1 MNVIILIMLPTLS
14 YYKVNIEKKSLC
26 FRWDGFMA
34 HHVQSLIE
42 HYGYFGIILIL
53 VGGIVGLPLPDEIFL
68 TYVGY
73 SVYRETLSHIPA
85 LISAVVGAAG
95 GITLSYYIG
104 YRFGLPLL
112 RKYGP
117 KIHITE
123 QKIDV
128 TKKLFAKIGPI
139 LLVVGYFIPGVR
151 HLTAYIAAIN
161 NYPFK
166 KFAFFAYT
174 GAIIWTFTFITL
186 GEVLGEEWRYVGLYL
201 SRYSMYLIALFI
213 IIILIVYFIFKKR
226 NSPK

>member
-1 MNVIILIMLPTLS
+1 
-14 YYKVNIEKKSLC
+14 
-26 FRWDGFMA
+26 MA

-73 SVYRETLSHIPA
+73 SVYQETLAHIPA
-85 LISAVVGAAG
+85 LISAIIGAAG

-104 YRFGLPLL
+104 YKFGLPLL
-112 RKYGP
+112 RKYGS
-117 KIHITE
+117 KVHITE
-123 QKIDV
+123 QKIDF
-128 TKKLFAKIGPI
+128 TKNLFKKIGPV
-139 LLVVGYFIPGVR
+139 LLLIGYFIHGVR

-174 GAIIWTFTFITL
+174 GATIWTFTFITL
-186 GEVLGEEWRYVGLYL
+186 GNVLGEKWHYVAFYL
-201 SRYSMYLIALFI
+201 SHYSIYLIVLFLI
-213 IIILIVYFIFKKR
+213 IMLIVYFVFKRK
-226 NSPK
+226 NSSNNL